1 MDRREFIQISASVAA
16 LASGGL
22 LPLLAAEPKRPR
34 RRRRDK
40 FGPASGP
47 RNIFTQPPAIE
58 PITGYLPRFKPP
70 GGGSMKGPFAA
81 HYHLVLHTGSGAT
94 SRSRVSGSLS
104 VSFADAICTTK
115 ETRGARPARP
125 ASVVRNRIRCNG
137 DLNAAKKWTLKS
149 SVLGATDLGFT
160 ESGTWDGK
168 QMIVKSNSWTQT
180 RATSHPL
187 IAQWALLGLLASGKF
202 KTNPLQFDMLDNSTL
217 RPDQTLTYAG
227 KVEVPVARGKIKLDC
242 YSQTGYGVLPIH
254 YLVDDAGVVQLI
266 TQETVNYALAKLG

>member
-1 MDRREFIQISASVAA
+1 MNRREFIQISASAAA

-58 PITGYLPRFKPP
+58 PITGYLPRFKPS
-70 GGGSMKGPFAA
+70 GGGSMKGPFVAQ
-81 HYHLVLHTGSGAT
+81 YHLVQTSGAGAT
-94 SRSRVSGSLS
+94 SRSRASGSLS

-115 ETRGARPARP
+115 ETRGGRP
-125 ASVVRNRIRCNG
+125 ASVVRNRIRCGG
-137 DLNAAKKWTLKS
+137 DLNAARKWFLKS
-149 SVLGATDLGFT
+149 SVTGATDLGFA

-168 QMIVKSNSWTQT
+168 QMIVKSSSWTQT

-202 KTNPLQFDMLDNSTL
+202 KTKPLQFDMLDNSTL
-217 RPDQTLTYAG
+217 RADQTLSYTG
-227 KVEVPVARGKIKLDC
+227 QVEVPVAKGKIKLDC

-266 TQETVNYALAKLG
+266 TQEAVNYALAKLG

>member
-1 MDRREFIQISASVAA
+1 MDRREFIQISASAAA

-34 RRRRDK
+34 RRRRGR

-81 HYHLVLHTGSGAT
+81 QYHLVQTSGAGAT

-104 VSFADAICTTK
+104 VAFADAICTSK
-115 ETRGARPARP
+115 ETRGARPI
-125 ASVVRNRIRCNG
+125 SVVRNRIICRG
-137 DLNAAKKWTLKS
+137 DLNAVKKWTLKS

-168 QMIVKSNSWTQT
+168 QMIVKSGSWTQT

-202 KTNPLQFDMLDNSTL
+202 KTKPLQFDMLDNSTL
-217 RPDQTLTYAG
+217 RADQTLTYSG
-227 KVEVPVARGKIKLDC
+227 PVEIPIAKGKIKLDC
-242 YSQTGYGVLPIH
+242 YRQTGYGVLPIH
-254 YLVDDAGVVQLI
+254 YLVDGAGVVQLI